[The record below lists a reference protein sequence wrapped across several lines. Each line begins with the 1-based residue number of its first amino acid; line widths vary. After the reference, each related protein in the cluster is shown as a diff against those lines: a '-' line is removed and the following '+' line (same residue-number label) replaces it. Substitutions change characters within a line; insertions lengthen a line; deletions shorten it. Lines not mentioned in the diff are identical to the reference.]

1 MKHRPTKTHILL
13 AAAIMIILP
22 GCNPGKR
29 SVNSKS
35 MQSKEQSTPGSG
47 IDRFGL
53 DFLMRGHQPGKN
65 LVYSPYSLY
74 TAMAMVYAGAGQS
87 TAAEFQQV
95 MHYPASTD
103 DFHKTTGE
111 VSAKLQQT
119 KHPDMEVRIAN
130 GLWIHEY
137 LEVESPFMTILNE
150 HYKAS
155 SERFDF
161 RREKQRKEARE
172 RINNWTAEQTKEKI
186 SEIIPEGTL
195 RSNTRLILT
204 NALYFKGQ
212 WLHTFN
218 EKRTRKGVF
227 YREDGT
233 ETEADYMTGTIT
245 ARYLETS
252 QMQALGLPYAESR
265 FIFWAFLPKENLS
278 VTRLLDAI
286 REHTLDTLLN
296 SSNTNPVDVQL
307 PAFTIKNAINAK
319 KILKEMGLEEVFGM
333 QADLSGITGDR
344 SLKVDEVLHKSFID
358 VNESGTEA
366 TAATAVT
373 VGLKSAFPGQPPS
386 FNANRPFLFLIR
398 ENRNNTLLFLGVLHE
413 PENQK

>member
-13 AAAIMIILP
+13 AAATMMILS
-22 GCNPGKR
+22 GCNPGQK

-35 MQSKEQSTPGSG
+35 RQSKEQSAPGSE

-53 DFLMRGHQPGKN
+53 DFLIRGHQPGKN
-65 LVYSPYSLY
+65 MVYSPYSLY

-95 MHYPASTD
+95 MHYPANTE

-130 GLWIHEY
+130 GLWIQES
-137 LEVESPFMTILNE
+137 LEVEPPFMTILKE
-150 HYKAS
+150 DYKAS

-161 RREKQRKEARE
+161 RREKQREEARI

-195 RSNTRLILT
+195 QSNTRLILT

-212 WLHTFN
+212 WLNTFN

-227 YREDGT
+227 FREDGT

-265 FIFWAFLPKENLS
+265 FVFWVFLPEENLP

-286 REHTLDTLLN
+286 RENNLDTLLN
-296 SSNTNPVDVQL
+296 SSNTKPVDVEL

-366 TAATAVT
+366 AAATAVT

-398 ENRNNTLLFLGVLHE
+398 ENRSDTPLFWGILHD
-413 PENQK
+413 PEHQK

>member
-1 MKHRPTKTHILL
+1 MKYRQETRILL
-13 AAAIMIILP
+13 TAAIIMVSSS
-22 GCNPGKR
+22 CNPGQ
-29 SVNSKS
+29 KS
-35 MQSKEQSTPGSG
+35 MNSNPLQSNEQSAPGSG
-47 IDRFGL
+47 IDQFGL

-74 TAMAMVYAGAGQS
+74 TAMAMVYAGTGQS
-87 TAAEFQQV
+87 TADEFQQV
-95 MHYPASTD
+95 MHYPANTEA
-103 DFHKTTGE
+103 FHKTTGE
-111 VSAKLQQT
+111 VSATLQQT

-130 GLWIHEY
+130 GLWIQESM
-137 LEVESPFMTILNE
+137 EVEPSFMTILKE
-150 HYKAS
+150 EYKAS

-161 RREKQRKEARE
+161 RREKQREEARI

-186 SEIIPEGTL
+186 NEIIPEGTL
-195 RSNTRLILT
+195 QPNTRLILT

-212 WLHTFN
+212 WLNTFN
-218 EKRTRKGVF
+218 EKRTSKGVF
-227 YREDGT
+227 FREDGT
-233 ETEADYMTGTIT
+233 ETEADYMTGNIT

-286 REHTLDTLLN
+286 RENNLDTLLN
-296 SSNTNPVDVQL
+296 LSNTKPVEVEL
-307 PAFTIKNAINAK
+307 PAFTIKDAINAK
-319 KILKEMGLEEVFGM
+319 KILKEMGMEQVFGM

-366 TAATAVT
+366 AAATAVT

-386 FNANRPFLFLIR
+386 FKANRPFIFLIR
-398 ENRNNTLLFLGVLHE
+398 ETRSHTPLFLGVLHE
-413 PENQK
+413 PQYQK